1 MPTIQETIK
10 QLHGAL
16 CDYIEAT
23 YHVSTGS
30 LIAQRKELLNRP
42 SVIHQVPYLE
52 STPRY
57 QTGEGFAAMNGLPAA
72 ALESYLAVS
81 KPEGDLP
88 RLIYDP
94 PYRHQSDAIRGSLID
109 GRNLVITTGTGSGK
123 TESFLLPILGKLA
136 QEAKTRPASFGQQT
150 AMRALILYP
159 MNALVNDQLG
169 RLRALFGDP
178 RLVKL
183 FKEWAARPPR
193 FARYTS
199 RTPYAGIRTAK
210 KDSLKL
216 KAFDNF
222 YADIQRHAQTN
233 NSEEQEKSHRLLQAL
248 RERGKWP
255 AKPDLT
261 AWLGK
266 KDSRWQNPNTGE
278 FQRAVTLPNDS
289 ELLTRHEVQE
299 TPPDLLV
306 TNYSMLEYMLMR
318 PIERPIFDKTRE
330 WLESNPDEKFLVV
343 LDEAHLYRG
352 AAGAEVGLL
361 LRRLRDRLNIPVERF
376 QIICATAS
384 FKDHEYAPQFGAQLS
399 GIPSDTFI
407 SITGSLNLRPHA
419 VLGTDHDADVLASVD
434 LQKYYEATTDSVRL
448 SAIQP
453 LLDHRHVV
461 GAYTSEVALYNAL
474 VDFGPMGRLI
484 NSTMQQAY
492 PISELGHFL
501 FPSAAPKKADAA
513 VTALM
518 ALGSVARVEPNTPGL
533 LPCRIHNFFRGL
545 AGLWVC
551 MDPDCN
557 EIEDDHKNYVCGK
570 MYSQPR
576 ERCECGARVLEL
588 YTCRNCGTAYA
599 RAYSDDID
607 VPSVLWSEPGER
619 LRVEGGETSPLLP
632 LDLLLEEPSREDS
645 AEPADY
651 DLETGHLNPQ
661 RRSPRTRTV
670 YIRSDRVSD
679 SIDED
684 NETSTGIEMR
694 GQFAPCAVCG
704 KTARFGRSYVQDHQT
719 KGDQPFQALVARQI
733 QIQPPAPVEA
743 SRFAP
748 LQGRKVLAFS
758 DSRQVAA
765 RLAPNLQM
773 YSVRDSLRP
782 LIVRGYRRLQD
793 VSALDANL
801 NLEDLYLAVLLASK
815 KLNVR
820 LRPETK
826 SGESFNDA
834 DLIVEKAI
842 SDGLTENDVG
852 LLNLCLEFRSERPP
866 EALLENIVT
875 TVQDRF
881 LGLEAL
887 ALASIAE
894 RHKHTGDLEKLPTIP
909 GVIETPEAKV
919 GLARAWLRCWQN
931 HGFWLSAMPHAWCR
945 RPRSEGTSVRGQKG
959 KFKAM
964 NIVLA
969 DKAAQKIFWDKWS
982 PALLSLFTQD
992 TDSGYKR
999 LRGSELSLLFDG
1011 TWVHCATCR
1020 SVHRPVLGLSHCLDC
1035 GGLDIR
1041 HLDPDSD
1048 PIFLARKGFYRKPV
1062 METQPMALIAA
1073 EHTAQLNAPQ
1083 NEDVFSKA
1091 EENELLFQDIE
1102 LNIQEGRAIEE
1113 GRATAIDVL
1122 SSTTTME
1129 VGIDIGALSG
1139 VALRNMPPGR
1149 ANYQQRAGRAG
1160 RRGNAVATV
1169 VAFGSADSHDEHYF
1183 SKPDSMI
1190 RGDVVDPKLT
1200 LDNREIVRRHI
1211 RAFLLQSYHQDRIPE
1226 INPKQRHDLF
1236 SVLGTVH
1243 EFRSGASVLNR
1254 DDFAAWLTEGE
1265 QRLQERV
1272 LSWIPEELSEDDR
1285 QDLLHEMKV
1294 DCLKAIDDAIRPG
1307 PGETNAEDGPDEDD
1321 KAEDPPEQ
1329 GEELPQQASNPDKL
1343 LDRLLYCGQLPRY
1356 AFPTDVAT
1364 FHVFDRD
1371 RSSLFRPIMR
1381 FAPSQGLPIALTQYA
1396 PDKQVWISG
1405 KCYTSGAIYSV
1416 MPDDRFTAWKSR
1428 RIYMECSECGFA
1440 KTFAIGEAKRN
1451 ETRRCEACGGEET
1464 FGPGRYWL
1472 RPPGFAH
1479 PIDVEEVTS
1488 PDNVPETSYAT
1499 RAKLTMGT
1507 PDKEADWT
1515 PVNDHIRVLR
1525 ARQHLLVSNA
1535 GPNRDGYTY
1544 CTQCGRIES
1553 NAAHDPKLIGMHRKP
1568 YPDDDDMMCEGT
1580 GLTRHLVLGTDF
1592 ITDIAL
1598 FSMRVAKPLNLKP
1611 GHSSTIA
1618 ALRTVSEA
1626 LAKAACQLLEI
1637 EPGELMAEFRPA
1649 LTPDGVRGL
1658 EAEIFLYDTL
1668 PGGAGF
1674 ASQLVDCGQELFQQ
1688 AHHLMASCPEECD
1701 VSCYRCLR
1709 SFKNKFEH
1717 SLLDRHVGAEL
1728 IEYLL
1733 TGEQSGFNPERLRR
1747 STTLLYHD
1755 LQRQEVDSI
1764 KFERDVQISTEKGV
1778 LTVPILART
1787 ATGLEFIIAL
1797 SSPLMTDHPADPAIA
1812 EFHTNGGN
1820 IAVVLKNELVV
1831 RANLPDATRD
1841 ILQRIRRT
1849 TRKESPRRLGF
1860 MAGEIEVPEDF
1871 DSMGDSEIEKIFG
1884 GDE

>member
-1 MPTIQETIK
+1 MTTIQENIK

-23 YHVSTGS
+23 YHVSARS
-30 LIAQRKELLNRP
+30 LISQRKELLDRP
-42 SVIHQVPYLE
+42 SVIYQVPYLE

-57 QTGEGFAAMNGLPAA
+57 QTGESFAAMNGLPAA
-72 ALESYLAVS
+72 ALEAYLAVS

-88 RLIYDP
+88 RLVYDP
-94 PYRHQSDAIRGSLID
+94 PYKHQSDSIRGSLID

-136 QEAKTRPASFGQQT
+136 QEAKTRPASFGKQT
-150 AMRALILYP
+150 AMRSLILYP

-178 RLVKL
+178 RLVNL
-183 FKEWAARPPR
+183 FKEWASRPPR

-216 KAFDNF
+216 KAFNVF
-222 YADIQRHAQTN
+222 YTNIQRCAQTKD
-233 NSEEQEKSHRLLQAL
+233 SEEQEKSYRLLQAL

-255 AKPDLT
+255 AKPDLAT
-261 AWLGK
+261 WLGEK
-266 KDSRWQNPNTGE
+266 GSRWQAPKTGE
-278 FQRAVTLPNDS
+278 FQRAVTLPDDS

-330 WLESNPDEKFLVV
+330 WLETNPDEKFLVV

-361 LRRLRDRLNIPVERF
+361 LRRLRDRLSIPIERF

-384 FKDHEYAPQFGAQLS
+384 FKDHEYAPLFGAQLS

-407 SITGSLNLRPHA
+407 SITGSLDLRPHA
-419 VLGTDHDADVLASVD
+419 APGTDHDADILASVD
-434 LQKYYEATTDSVRL
+434 LQRYYEATTDSARL
-448 SAIQP
+448 SVIQP
-453 LLDHRHVV
+453 LLDHRHVE
-461 GAYTSEVALYNAL
+461 GTYTSEVTLYNAL
-474 VDFGPMGRLI
+474 VGFGPMGLLI

-501 FPSAAPKKADAA
+501 FPSVIPEKADAA
-513 VTALM
+513 VTTLM

-557 EIEDDHKNYVCGK
+557 KIEDDHKDGICGK

-576 ERCECGARVLEL
+576 ERCECGAPVLEL

-607 VPSVLWSEPGER
+607 VPSALWSESGER

-632 LDLLLEEPSREDS
+632 LDLLLEEPGQEDS

-661 RRSPRTRTV
+661 RQSPRTRTV
-670 YIRSDRVSD
+670 YIRGDRMSD
-679 SIDED
+679 SIDEN
-684 NETSTGIEMR
+684 NETSTGIETR
-694 GQFAPCAVCG
+694 GQFTPCAVCG

-733 QIQPPAPVEA
+733 QLQPPAPVEA
-743 SRFAP
+743 SSFAP

-782 LIVRGYRRLQD
+782 LIAWGYRRLQD
-793 VSALDANL
+793 VPVLDANL

-820 LRPETK
+820 LRPEMK
-826 SGESFNDA
+826 SGESFGA

-842 SDGLTENDVG
+842 RDGETESDAG
-852 LLNLCLEFRSERPP
+852 LLNLCLELRNEHPP
-866 EALLENIVT
+866 EALLDNIVT

-881 LGLEAL
+881 LGFEAL

-894 RHKHTGDLEKLPTIP
+894 RRKHTAELEQLPMIP
-909 GVIETPEAKV
+909 GVVETPEAKV

-931 HGFWLSAMPHAWCR
+931 HGFWLNTMPLAWWR

-964 NIVLA
+964 NTVLTERE
-969 DKAAQKIFWDKWS
+969 AQKIFWKKWS
-982 PALLSLFTQD
+982 PVLLDRFTQD

-999 LRGSELSLLFDG
+999 LKGSELSLLFDG
-1011 TWVHCATCR
+1011 TWVHCATCK
-1020 SVHRPVLGLSHCLDC
+1020 SVHRPVPRLWHCLDC
-1035 GGLDIR
+1035 GSPDIR

-1048 PIFLARKGFYRKPV
+1048 SVFLARKGFYRKPV
-1062 METQPMALIAA
+1062 MEALDEPPRQPMALIAA

-1102 LNIQEGRAIEE
+1102 LNSQEGRS
-1113 GRATAIDVL
+1113 TAIDVL

-1139 VALRNMPPGR
+1139 VALRNMPPSR

-1169 VAFGSADSHDEHYF
+1169 IAFGSADSHDEHYF
-1183 SKPDSMI
+1183 SEPDGMI
-1190 RGDVVDPKLT
+1190 RGEVVDPKLT
-1200 LDNREIVRRHI
+1200 LDNKEIVRRHI
-1211 RAFLLQSYHQDRIPE
+1211 RAFLLQNYHQDRLPE
-1226 INPKQRHDLF
+1226 IDPEKRHDLF
-1236 SVLGTVH
+1236 SVLGTVS
-1243 EFRSGASVLNR
+1243 EFRNGTSILNR
-1254 DDFAAWLTEGE
+1254 DDFEAWLTEHE
-1265 QRLQERV
+1265 QHLQERV
-1272 LSWIPEELSEDDR
+1272 RLWIPEELSKDDLEN
-1285 QDLLHEMKV
+1285 LLVEMKD
-1294 DCLKAIDDAIRPG
+1294 DCLKAVDDAIRPG
-1307 PGETNAEDGPDEDD
+1307 LGEANAEDNSDEDNET
-1321 KAEDPPEQ
+1321 EDPSQ
-1329 GEELPQQASNPDKL
+1329 QDEERPQQASDPSKL

-1371 RSSLFRPIMR
+1371 RSSRFRPIMR

-1396 PDKQVWISG
+1396 PGKQVWISG

-1416 MPDDRFTAWKSR
+1416 MSDDRFTAWESK

-1440 KTFAIGEAKRN
+1440 KTFSIGQAYRG
-1451 ETRRCEACGGEET
+1451 ETRDCEACGGEQT

-1488 PDNVPETSYAT
+1488 PDDMPETSYAT

-1507 PDKEADWT
+1507 PDKEANWT
-1515 PVNDHIRVLR
+1515 LVNDRILVLK
-1525 ARQHLLVSNA
+1525 ARQHLLVSNT

-1544 CTQCGRIES
+1544 CTKCGRVES
-1553 NAAHDPKLIGMHRKP
+1553 STDRASKLVEAHRKP
-1568 YPDDDDMMCEGT
+1568 YPDDDDKLMCEGT
-1580 GLTRHLVLGTDF
+1580 SPTRHLVFGTDF

-1598 FSMRVAKPLNLKP
+1598 FSMSIDSPLKLKP
-1611 GHSSTIA
+1611 GHSSTVI

-1649 LTPDGVRGL
+1649 LTPGGTSGL

-1674 ASQLVDCGQELFQQ
+1674 SSQLVDCGLELFQR
-1688 AHHLMASCPEECD
+1688 ALYIVKNCPENCD

-1717 SLLDRHVGAEL
+1717 GLLDRHVGTEL

-1733 TGEQSGFNPERLRR
+1733 TGEQPRFNAERLRR
-1747 STTLLYHD
+1747 STALLYHD

-1764 KFERDVQISTEKGV
+1764 EFEIDVPVSTERGV
-1778 LTVPILART
+1778 LAAPILART
-1787 ATGLEFIIAL
+1787 AARQEFIIAL
-1797 SSPLMTDHPADPAIA
+1797 SGPLATDYPADPAIA
-1812 EFHTNGGN
+1812 EFYTRGGN
-1820 IAVVLKNELVV
+1820 IAVIVENELIV
-1831 RANLPDATRD
+1831 RGNLPTATRK
-1841 ILQRIRRT
+1841 ILQRIRT
-1849 TRKESPRRLGF
+1849 FSVIPPRN
-1860 MAGEIEVPEDF
+1860 
-1871 DSMGDSEIEKIFG
+1871 
-1884 GDE
+1884 